1 MLLVIRNDGLI
12 IYMLSCMSMCELNII
27 IITHVI
33 NIILINKVHIVSE
46 NTKRKH
52 IC

>member
-1 MLLVIRNDGLI
+1 MLLVIRNDDLI
-12 IYMLSCMSMCELNII
+12 IYMLSCMLMCELNYNHK
-27 IITHVI
+27 THVI

-46 NTKRKH
+46 KTKRKH